1 MCALEVRPA
10 KASDLEAARHVIIQT
25 WLNTYVPI
33 HGEAKVRD
41 TISRWHTPDIILQ
54 QIENKKQLFG
64 VGLLQGKVVGHVSAY
79 MENHDTLKIGR
90 LYILPDA
97 QGKGIGQRLF
107 DFALSSF
114 ERAKNVSLEVDE
126 SNDGAI
132 RFYER
137 NGLVITDRTDHCG
150 NDGDITAL
158 IMSAPVSSVITSK

>member
-1 MCALEVRPA
+1 MSEIEVRIA

-33 HGEAKVRD
+33 HGEAKVHD
-41 TISRWHTPDIILQ
+41 TISRWHTPDILLQ
-54 QIENKKQLFG
+54 QIENGKQLFG
-64 VGLLQGKVVGHVSAY
+64 VGLLKSKVVGHVSAY
-79 MENHDTLKIGR
+79 MENVDTLKIGR

-114 ERAKNVSLEVDE
+114 EHAQNVSLEVDE
-126 SNDGAI
+126 SNEGAI
-132 RFYER
+132 RFYQR

-150 NDGDITAL
+150 NDSDITAL
-158 IMSAPVSSVITSK
+158 IMSARCENLRMN